1 MKRSVKTTRFGEI
14 NIDQQHTLHFKDG
27 MVGFHQLKDYFLVES
42 PSVPLLLW
50 LQSADNPEVAFPIME
65 AGFFKK
71 DYQLQLL
78 DADKYSLQLESKDV
92 MKTFFVMT
100 IPEDATKMTVNM
112 KAPVIINLTK
122 RTGTQ
127 VIQQD
132 KNLLVRK
139 PAYEIFSDLV
149 SAYQLSQ
156 GTSANQ
162 SVENVEEVWSPI
174 ELHTHGV
181 EKVL

>member
-1 MKRSVKTTRFGEI
+1 
-14 NIDQQHTLHFKDG
+14 
-27 MVGFHQLKDYFLVES
+27 
-42 PSVPLLLW
+42 
-50 LQSADNPEVAFPIME
+50 
-65 AGFFKK
+65 
-71 DYQLQLL
+71 
-78 DADKYSLQLESKDV
+78 
-92 MKTFFVMT
+92 
-100 IPEDATKMTVNM
+100 
-112 KAPVIINLTK
+112 
-122 RTGTQ
+122 
-127 VIQQD
+127 
-132 KNLLVRK
+132 LLVRK